1 MAQKAFVPL
10 SRITLASFTVRW
22 SHLLDM
28 ASHFPA
34 DRKSICALS
43 YLRII
48 TGRGWWSWIWV
59 AIDFIHFKSLVEW
72 ALVLDKVMEANI
84 TQGPNSMASW
94 KSSWKSSR
102 TSHQIEKN
110 EFEHVSCSNLPS
122 WGFSGFFLWCY
133 WIGSQIRDHQPH
145 SVHICLF
152 VMPHGQKG
160 RRFTEYCTWYSSSN
174 WLRPFLFASLS
185 SDQECMLL
193 GTVGYRKH
201 LKSMTLSVCPLCPCR
216 CHPLK
221 SLSQWL
227 AENIWS
233 IMDTIIQRF
242 CA

>member
-1 MAQKAFVPL
+1 MGFSAGQGDGSQHYPGAQFNGILKILMKILENFPSNRKKWVWTCLLFKFAFV
-10 SRITLASFTVRW
+10 RIFRV
-22 SHLLDM
+22 
-28 ASHFPA
+28 
-34 DRKSICALS
+34 
-43 YLRII
+43 
-48 TGRGWWSWIWV
+48 
-59 AIDFIHFKSLVEW
+59 
-72 ALVLDKVMEANI
+72 
-84 TQGPNSMASW
+84 
-94 KSSWKSSR
+94 
-102 TSHQIEKN
+102 
-110 EFEHVSCSNLPS
+110 
-122 WGFSGFFLWCY
+122 FLWCY